1 MSKRVRSTD
10 FASFPARK
18 RRGGPEP
25 EGWRALLALRR
36 GDLRRLCRRPQFAL
50 PMLSVFVLVLLAQLN
65 TYYHQQRVLTL
76 LNQESEAQAR
86 QADAFLNELSKLVD
100 GAAARIA
107 DGSSEPAEALLP
119 LAQQV
124 RVLPYTELGLA
135 DRDNQP
141 LESLRHIERDL
152 LRRVV
157 EQQRVLLDVFS
168 GAKGLE
174 LNAARPIDAARVL
187 LVTFPASA
195 LREALSDDLD
205 SVRAELFYRTPAGWK
220 PLISRGR
227 ADASPV
233 QVEAPLRNAW
243 QIRLTM
249 DNARYQ
255 AETRRNLPLYTVAVI
270 GLLAA
275 LVQLLRGMLNLR
287 QQRRSEKRVVDAE
300 MHAEAETDAHQDS
313 LIHAA
318 FTHDDEVADNTLDD
332 GLGDSLD
339 DLLDDLD
346 LPEPSEDGAAQ
357 SLESRPSTDSVV
369 DTIFRAYD
377 IRGIAERELTTDVCR
392 EIGKAL
398 GSELVEQ
405 KQRVTLIARDGRN
418 SSPRIRDALVEGL
431 RWCGVS
437 VIDLGAV
444 PTPVMQFATREL
456 GIGNG
461 FMVTG
466 SHNGREYNGIKMVIR
481 DASLTEEAIFSLRER
496 IRAQRFIE
504 AAVPGDYS
512 NRSIVDEYIAR
523 IRTDVVVARRLKV
536 VVDAANGVTGP
547 VAPRLFQALGC
558 VVEPLFCELD
568 GDFPNHDPDPTR
580 PGNLHALQA
589 TVKTRRA
596 DLGIA
601 LDGDGDRVVFVTSQ
615 GETVHPDQT
624 LMLLAQDV
632 IARNP
637 GASIVFDVKCSSH
650 LPRLISDAGGLPIM
664 CRSGHSYVKNQI
676 QQSGALLGGEF
687 TGHIF
692 FRERWY
698 GFDDG
703 MYVAARLLEFLSL
716 SSMRLH
722 EHLERLPKS
731 VVTHEITVP
740 SDEVQKFVII
750 EQLKA
755 DNFFDGA
762 EVNTLD
768 GLRVE
773 YPHGW
778 GLVRASNTGPALSLR
793 FEADTEAHLANI
805 QARFRDALRT
815 VDPTLTLD
823 F

>member
-1 MSKRVRSTD
+1 MNKRRSTD
-10 FASFPARK
+10 FGSFPSKK

-25 EGWRALLALRR
+25 KGWRVLLRMR
-36 GDLRRLCRRPQFAL
+36 GGDLRRLCRSPRFAL
-50 PMLSVFVLVLLAQLN
+50 PMLSVVVLILLAQLN
-65 TYYHQQRVLTL
+65 TYYHKQRVLAL
-76 LNQESEAQAR
+76 LSQGGEAQAG
-86 QADAFLNELSKLVD
+86 QADVFLNALSQRVD
-100 GAAARIA
+100 SAAKGIA
-107 DGSSEPAEALLP
+107 EGSSKPEALLP
-119 LAQQV
+119 LAQRV

-152 LRRVV
+152 LRRAV
-157 EQQRVLLDVFS
+157 ERQQVLLDVFS
-168 GAKGLE
+168 GDKGLE
-174 LNAARPIDAARVL
+174 LNAARPIDDDRVL
-187 LVTFPASA
+187 LVTFPTSA
-195 LREALSDDLD
+195 LREALKEDLD
-205 SVRAELFYRTPAGWK
+205 SVKSELLYRTPNGWK
-220 PLISRGR
+220 PLISRGQ
-227 ADASPV
+227 ATASPV
-233 QVEAPLRNAW
+233 EVGTPLRNAW

-249 DNARYQ
+249 DSTRYQ
-255 AETRRNLPLYTVAVI
+255 TEIRRNLPLYTVAVI
-270 GLLAA
+270 ALLAA
-275 LVQLLRGMLNLR
+275 LIQLLRGMLNLR
-287 QQRRSEKRVVDAE
+287 HQRRSRGADAE
-300 MHAEAETDAHQDS
+300 IRSEAQVDAHQDS
-313 LIHAA
+313 LIQAA
-318 FTHDDEVADNTLDD
+318 FTHEEEAVDTALDGVGD
-332 GLGDSLD
+332 DSLD

-346 LPEPSEDGAAQ
+346 LPDPLEDEATQ
-357 SLESRPSTDSVV
+357 TPESRPSAASVA

-377 IRGIAERELTTDVCR
+377 IRGIADRELTTDVCR

-456 GIGNG
+456 GVGNG

-481 DASLTEEAIFSLRER
+481 DASLTEKTIFSLRER
-496 IRAQRFIE
+496 IQAQRFIE

-512 NRSIVDEYIAR
+512 NRAIVDEYIAR
-523 IRTDVVVARRLKV
+523 IKTDVVVARRLKV

-558 VVEPLFCELD
+558 AVEPLYCELD

-615 GETVHPDQT
+615 GETVHPDQV

-637 GASIVFDVKCSSH
+637 GAPIVFDVKCSSH
-650 LPRLISDAGGLPIM
+650 LPRLIADAGGLPIM

-676 QQSGALLGGEF
+676 HESGALLGGEF

-722 EHLERLPKS
+722 EHIERLPQS

-750 EQLKA
+750 EQLKSA
-755 DNFFDGA
+755 NFFDGA

-793 FEADTEAHLANI
+793 FEADTEGQLANI
-805 QARFRDALRT
+805 QARFRDALRS

>member
-10 FASFPARK
+10 FGPHPARK
-18 RRGGPEP
+18 RRGGAEP
-25 EGWRALLALRR
+25 GGWRALLALRR
-36 GDLRRLCRRPQFAL
+36 GDLRRLVRRPQFAL
-50 PMLSVFVLVLLAQLN
+50 PMLSVVVLILLAQLN
-65 TYYHQQRVLTL
+65 TYYHQQRVLAL
-76 LNQESEAQAR
+76 LNQEGEAQAR
-86 QADAFLNELSKLVD
+86 QADVFLIELSNRVD
-100 GAAARIA
+100 STAIRIA
-107 DGSSEPAEALLP
+107 DGSSEPAQALLP

-124 RVLPYTELGLA
+124 RVLPYTELGIA

-157 EQQRVLLDVFS
+157 EQQQVLLDVFS
-168 GAKGLE
+168 GASGLE
-174 LNAARPIDAARVL
+174 LNAARPIDAERVL

-195 LREALSDDLD
+195 LREALNDDLK
-205 SVRAELFYRTPAGWK
+205 SVRAELLYRTPSGWK
-220 PLISRGR
+220 PLISRGQ

-249 DNARYQ
+249 DKARYQ
-255 AETRRNLPLYTVAVI
+255 AETHRNLPLYSVALI
-270 GLLAA
+270 ALLAA
-275 LVQLLRGMLNLR
+275 LVQLLRGTLNLR
-287 QQRRSEKRVVDAE
+287 QQRRSEKRSAAE
-300 MHAEAETDAHQDS
+300 VDAHQDS
-313 LIHAA
+313 LINAA
-318 FTHDDEVADNTLDD
+318 FTHDDESADNTLDD
-332 GLGDSLD
+332 GLSDSLD

-357 SLESRPSTDSVV
+357 NPESGSSSTSVA

-377 IRGIAERELTTDVCR
+377 IRGIAELELTTDVCR

-481 DASLTEEAIFSLRER
+481 DASLTEDAIFSLRER

-558 VVEPLFCELD
+558 AVEPLFCELD

-601 LDGDGDRVVFVTSQ
+601 LDGDGDRVVFVTAR
-615 GETVHPDQT
+615 GETVYPDQA

-637 GASIVFDVKCSSH
+637 GAPIVFDVKCSSH
-650 LPRLISDAGGLPIM
+650 LPRLITDAGGLPIM

-676 QQSGALLGGEF
+676 KESGALLGGEF

-722 EHLERLPKS
+722 EHLERLPQS
-731 VVTHEITVP
+731 VVTHEIAVP

-750 EQLKA
+750 EQLKSG
-755 DNFFDGA
+755 NFFDGA

-805 QARFRDALRT
+805 QARFRDALQA
-815 VDPTLTLD
+815 VDPTLKND

>member
-10 FASFPARK
+10 FGPHPARK
-18 RRGGPEP
+18 RRGGAEP
-25 EGWRALLALRR
+25 GGWRALLALRR
-36 GDLRRLCRRPQFAL
+36 GDLRRLVRRPQFAL
-50 PMLSVFVLVLLAQLN
+50 PMLSVVVLILLAQLN
-65 TYYHQQRVLTL
+65 TYYHQQRVLAL
-76 LNQESEAQAR
+76 LNQEGEAQAR
-86 QADAFLNELSKLVD
+86 QADAFLIELSNRVD
-100 GAAARIA
+100 STAIRIA
-107 DGSSEPAEALLP
+107 DGSSEPAQALLP

-124 RVLPYTELGLA
+124 RVLPYTELGIA

-157 EQQRVLLDVFS
+157 EQQQVLLDVFS
-168 GAKGLE
+168 GASGLE
-174 LNAARPIDAARVL
+174 LNAARPIDAERVL

-195 LREALSDDLD
+195 LREALNDDLE
-205 SVRAELFYRTPAGWK
+205 SVRAELLYRTPSGWK
-220 PLISRGR
+220 PLISRGQ

-249 DNARYQ
+249 DKARYQ
-255 AETRRNLPLYTVAVI
+255 AETHRNLPLYSVALI
-270 GLLAA
+270 ALLAA
-275 LVQLLRGMLNLR
+275 LVQLLRGTLNLR
-287 QQRRSEKRVVDAE
+287 QQRRSEKRSAAE
-300 MHAEAETDAHQDS
+300 VDAHQDS
-313 LIHAA
+313 LINAA
-318 FTHDDEVADNTLDD
+318 FTHDDESADNTLDD
-332 GLGDSLD
+332 GLSDSLD

-357 SLESRPSTDSVV
+357 NPESGSSSTSVA

-481 DASLTEEAIFSLRER
+481 DASLTEDAIFSLRER

-558 VVEPLFCELD
+558 AVEPLFCELD

-601 LDGDGDRVVFVTSQ
+601 LDGDGDRVVFVTAQ
-615 GETVHPDQT
+615 GETVYPDQA

-637 GASIVFDVKCSSH
+637 GAPIVFDVKCSSH
-650 LPRLISDAGGLPIM
+650 LPRLITDAGGLPIM

-676 QQSGALLGGEF
+676 KESGALLGGEF

-722 EHLERLPKS
+722 EHLERLPQS
-731 VVTHEITVP
+731 VVTHEIAVP

-750 EQLKA
+750 EQLKSG
-755 DNFFDGA
+755 NFFDGA

-805 QARFRDALRT
+805 QARFRDALQA
-815 VDPTLTLD
+815 VDPTLKND

>member
-10 FASFPARK
+10 FGPHPARK
-18 RRGGPEP
+18 RRGGAEP
-25 EGWRALLALRR
+25 GGWRALLALRR
-36 GDLRRLCRRPQFAL
+36 GDLRRLVRRPQFAL
-50 PMLSVFVLVLLAQLN
+50 PMLSVVVLILLAQLN
-65 TYYHQQRVLTL
+65 TYYHQQRVLAL
-76 LNQESEAQAR
+76 LNQEGEAQAR
-86 QADAFLNELSKLVD
+86 QADAFLIELSNRVD
-100 GAAARIA
+100 STAIRIA
-107 DGSSEPAEALLP
+107 DGSSEPAQALLP

-124 RVLPYTELGLA
+124 RVLPYTELGIA

-157 EQQRVLLDVFS
+157 EQQQVLLDVFS
-168 GAKGLE
+168 GASGLE
-174 LNAARPIDAARVL
+174 LNAARPIDAERVL

-195 LREALSDDLD
+195 LRQALSEDLA
-205 SVRAELFYRTPAGWK
+205 SVKTELLYRTPDGWK
-220 PLISRGR
+220 PLISRGQ

-249 DNARYQ
+249 DKARYQ
-255 AETRRNLPLYTVAVI
+255 AETHRNLPLYSVALI
-270 GLLAA
+270 ALLAA
-275 LVQLLRGMLNLR
+275 LVQLLRGTLNLR
-287 QQRRSEKRVVDAE
+287 QQRRSEKRSAAE
-300 MHAEAETDAHQDS
+300 VDAHQDS
-313 LIHAA
+313 LINAA
-318 FTHDDEVADNTLDD
+318 FTHDDESADNTLDD
-332 GLGDSLD
+332 GLSDSLD

-357 SLESRPSTDSVV
+357 NPESGSSSTSVA

-481 DASLTEEAIFSLRER
+481 DASLTEDAIFSLRER

-558 VVEPLFCELD
+558 AVEPLFCELD

-601 LDGDGDRVVFVTSQ
+601 LDGDGDRVVFVTAQ
-615 GETVHPDQT
+615 GETVYPDQA

-637 GASIVFDVKCSSH
+637 GAPIVFDVKCSSH
-650 LPRLISDAGGLPIM
+650 LPRLITDAGGLPIM

-676 QQSGALLGGEF
+676 KESGALLGGEF

-722 EHLERLPKS
+722 EHLERLPQS

-750 EQLKA
+750 EQLKS

-805 QARFRDALRT
+805 QARFRDALQA
-815 VDPTLTLD
+815 VDPTLKID

>member
-10 FASFPARK
+10 FGPHPARK
-18 RRGGPEP
+18 RRGGAEP
-25 EGWRALLALRR
+25 GGWRALLALRR
-36 GDLRRLCRRPQFAL
+36 GDLRRLVRRPQFAL
-50 PMLSVFVLVLLAQLN
+50 PMLSVVVLILLAQLN
-65 TYYHQQRVLTL
+65 TYYHQQRVLAL
-76 LNQESEAQAR
+76 LNQEGEAQAR
-86 QADAFLNELSKLVD
+86 QADAFLIELSNRVD
-100 GAAARIA
+100 STAIRIA
-107 DGSSEPAEALLP
+107 DGSSEPAQALLP

-124 RVLPYTELGLA
+124 RVLPYTELGIA

-157 EQQRVLLDVFS
+157 EQQQVLLDVFS
-168 GAKGLE
+168 GASGLE
-174 LNAARPIDAARVL
+174 LNAARPIDAERVL

-195 LREALSDDLD
+195 LRQALSEDLA
-205 SVRAELFYRTPAGWK
+205 SVKTELLYRTPDGWK
-220 PLISRGR
+220 PLISRGQ

-249 DNARYQ
+249 DKARYQ
-255 AETRRNLPLYTVAVI
+255 AETHRNLPLYSVALI
-270 GLLAA
+270 ALLAA
-275 LVQLLRGMLNLR
+275 LVQLLRGTLNLR
-287 QQRRSEKRVVDAE
+287 QQRRSEKRSAAE
-300 MHAEAETDAHQDS
+300 VDAHQDS
-313 LIHAA
+313 LINAA
-318 FTHDDEVADNTLDD
+318 FTHDDESADNTLDD
-332 GLGDSLD
+332 GLSDSLD

-357 SLESRPSTDSVV
+357 NPESGSSSTSVA

-481 DASLTEEAIFSLRER
+481 DASLTEDAIFSLRER

-558 VVEPLFCELD
+558 AVEPLFCELD

-601 LDGDGDRVVFVTSQ
+601 LDGDGDRVVFVTAQ
-615 GETVHPDQT
+615 GETVYPDQA

-637 GASIVFDVKCSSH
+637 GAPIVFDVKCSSH
-650 LPRLISDAGGLPIM
+650 LPRLITDAGGLPIM

-676 QQSGALLGGEF
+676 KESGALLGGEF

-722 EHLERLPKS
+722 EHLERLPQS

-750 EQLKA
+750 EQLKS

-805 QARFRDALRT
+805 QARFRDALQA
-815 VDPTLTLD
+815 VDPTLKND